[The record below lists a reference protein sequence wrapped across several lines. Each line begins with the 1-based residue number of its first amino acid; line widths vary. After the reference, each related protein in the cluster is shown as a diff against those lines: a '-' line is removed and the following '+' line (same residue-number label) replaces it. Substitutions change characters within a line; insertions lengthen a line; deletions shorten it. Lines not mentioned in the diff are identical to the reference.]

1 MASHFSI
8 TSRPYKNRVLPHQ
21 LTQPHNY
28 LHAITIPHHKHRRPH
43 TTTPLFKATQNN
55 IPNPTSSS
63 SSTISN
69 LIAILK
75 EDLTHLFEDQG
86 IDPSLYD
93 PQVSFE
99 DPITKYSSLSGYLF
113 NIQML
118 RRIFS
123 PTFTLHDIK
132 QTNTWEITTRWTMS
146 MKPGVNG
153 VNPFSIIGYEPQL
166 TFTGTSVMGVNP
178 ETGRF
183 NSHVD
188 TWDAI
193 DNQRY
198 LSFEAV
204 GHLMNQLGD
213 LKKAPKG
220 LASPL
225 YSVLKKRAMYEI
237 RRYAPFA
244 VAETNMKGQGSGMSI
259 EAQGNAFQALAGYIF
274 GENQGGQKMEM
285 TTPVFNDAQGGKM
298 QFYISPPPLATDS
311 NNDGTISPP
320 TSSSSSSS
328 SSTSTNMSAILPEP
342 TNTSVSTRVVGGGLY
357 AAVSFGGLAL
367 PDEAREI
374 ELKLRDALSRDGID
388 VVDSNTDNSG
398 DMDVLIARY
407 NEPWSNPVTRKN
419 EILIK
424 LDEGSFQLW

>member
-1 MASHFSI
+1 M
-8 TSRPYKNRVLPHQ
+8 
-21 LTQPHNY
+21 
-28 LHAITIPHHKHRRPH
+28 
-43 TTTPLFKATQNN
+43 
-55 IPNPTSSS
+55 
-63 SSTISN
+63 
-69 LIAILK
+69 K
-75 EDLTHLFEDQG
+75 EDLTHLFDDQG

-123 PTFTLHDIK
+123 PSFTLHDIK

-178 ETGRF
+178 ETGKF

-193 DNQRY
+193 ENQRY

-204 GHLMNQLGD
+204 GHLVNQLGD

-220 LASPL
+220 LASPP

-244 VAETNMKGQGSGMSI
+244 VAETNMKGQGSSMGI

-298 QFYISPPPLATDS
+298 QFYISSPPPLATNS
-311 NNDGTISPP
+311 NNDGTSSPP
-320 TSSSSSSS
+320 TSSSL
-328 SSTSTNMSAILPEP
+328 STYTTTKSAILPEP

-367 PDEAREI
+367 PDETREI

-388 VVDSNTDNSG
+388 VVDSTTDNNSG
-398 DMDVLIARY
+398 DMHVLIARY

>member
-1 MASHFSI
+1 
-8 TSRPYKNRVLPHQ
+8 
-21 LTQPHNY
+21 
-28 LHAITIPHHKHRRPH
+28 
-43 TTTPLFKATQNN
+43 
-55 IPNPTSSS
+55 
-63 SSTISN
+63 
-69 LIAILK
+69 
-75 EDLTHLFEDQG
+75 
-86 IDPSLYD
+86 
-93 PQVSFE
+93 
-99 DPITKYSSLSGYLF
+99 
-113 NIQML
+113 
-118 RRIFS
+118 
-123 PTFTLHDIK
+123 
-132 QTNTWEITTRWTMS
+132 
-146 MKPGVNG
+146 
-153 VNPFSIIGYEPQL
+153 
-166 TFTGTSVMGVNP
+166 MGVNP